1 MLFQGFLS
9 APPFYLCTRL
19 QSSHFNPTS
28 FCFLCNL
35 IKLVVVVEKEIV
47 QSVEYRIRQ
56 LAGILKEAR
65 TFIKRQNIFFFIFYL
80 FL

>member
-1 MLFQGFLS
+1 
-9 APPFYLCTRL
+9 
-19 QSSHFNPTS
+19 
-28 FCFLCNL
+28 
-35 IKLVVVVEKEIV
+35 
-47 QSVEYRIRQ
+47 

>member
-1 MLFQGFLS
+1 
-9 APPFYLCTRL
+9 
-19 QSSHFNPTS
+19 
-28 FCFLCNL
+28 
-35 IKLVVVVEKEIV
+35 VEKEIV